1 MAKIAHF
8 GTGMLGSAMVEAM
21 LRHGHEVTVWNRT
34 LEKTKPLEALGAK
47 VAATPAEAARGAESL
62 HFVLNDDASVDAVLE
77 ACAPA
82 LGPSTFVIDH
92 TTTSPAGAVA
102 RHRRLTEAK
111 IPFIH
116 APVFMSPQMGREAKG
131 MMLASGPRATFERVK
146 TELEQ
151 MTGEVWFIGER
162 PDLAASYKLF
172 GNAMIFA
179 VVGGLADVYAM
190 AEVLGIDATDA
201 HGLFARFKP
210 ANTIDARGAKMAKG
224 DFTASFELTMAQKDI
239 RLMLETKPHHSL
251 AVLPGIAARFEAL
264 IAAGRGQEDMG
275 VIAAPAVERW
285 PAERN
290 DPFALLESNHRSLES
305 RLGELAEAIAQ
316 GSDAGIREFLD
327 YFGRAVRRHETDEE
341 LSIFPRLSNR
351 PELKDTLEAL
361 TVAHRHHEALHERLR
376 AIVDGGPSAP
386 GAGELGETAKSLD
399 AACRAHIAI
408 EEKELFPAARR
419 LLDDKTC
426 REIVAEMDGRRGN
439 RGAGGG
445 GGGGR
450 R

>member
-8 GTGMLGSAMVEAM
+8 GTGMLGSGMVEAM
-21 LRHGHEVTVWNRT
+21 LRRGHEVTVWNRT
-34 LEKTKPLEALGAK
+34 IEKTKPLEALGAK
-47 VAATPAEAARGAESL
+47 VAATPVEAAQGAERL
-62 HFVLNDDASVDAVLE
+62 HFTLNDDASVDAVLE

-92 TTTSPAGAVA
+92 TTTSPTGANA
-102 RHRRLTEAK
+102 RHRRLTDAK

-131 MMLASGPRATFERVK
+131 LMLASGPRATFERVK

-151 MTGEVWFIGER
+151 MTGEVWFIGDR
-162 PDLAASYKLF
+162 PDLAAAYKLF

-179 VVGGLADVYAM
+179 VVGGLADVFAM
-190 AEVLGIDATDA
+190 AEALGIDATDA
-201 HGLFARFKP
+201 HGLFTRFKP
-210 ANTIDARGAKMAKG
+210 ANTIEARGAKMAKG
-224 DFTASFELTMAQKDI
+224 DFAASFELTMARKDM
-239 RLMLETKPHHSL
+239 RLMLDTKPQRAL
-251 AVLPGIAARFEAL
+251 AVLPGLAARFDAL
-264 IAAGRGQEDMG
+264 IAAGHGHQDFG

-305 RLGELAEAIAQ
+305 RLDELAESIAQ
-316 GSDAGIREFLD
+316 GSDPGIREFLD

-341 LSIFPRLSNR
+341 LSIFPRLANH
-351 PELKDTLEAL
+351 PELKETLEAL
-361 TVAHRHHEALHERLR
+361 TLAHRAHEALHERLR
-376 AIVDGGPSAP
+376 AIVDGGP
-386 GAGELGETAKSLD
+386 GAGSASELGDTAKRLD
-399 AACRAHIAI
+399 AACRAHITI

-419 LLDDKTC
+419 ILDDKTC

-445 GGGGR
+445 R